1 MPDDLDHARAIL
13 RDHADDLLARNFV
26 VATGI
31 GRKIQRGART
41 DALCVVCS
49 VSRKLPAP
57 ELAFL
62 DLVPA
67 SLDGVPTD
75 VVETGPIR
83 ALASRT
89 ERVRPAPG
97 GTSIAHRDV
106 TAGTLGCLVQKNGE
120 LFILSNNHVLANSN
134 AARAGDPIL
143 QPGPHDGGTSPR
155 DRIAVL
161 HEFVPIRFPEAPSD
175 CQLAGVAALAWNGA
189 AGLLGSMT
197 RLRPVRVQ
205 AEANLVDAALARPL
219 EERDVSPEILEI
231 GLVAGLGRG
240 ELGQAIQKSGRTTGL
255 TRGRIEQTDVTVDVQ
270 YGPGLVARFT
280 DQLLAGAMSQ
290 GGDSG
295 SAVLDD
301 ERRLVGLLFA
311 GSETTT
317 VVNRIE
323 HVFSALG
330 VTL

>member
-1 MPDDLDHARAIL
+1 MPDEIERARAIL
-13 RDHADDLLARNFV
+13 RQHSDHLLAQANV
-26 VATGI
+26 VATGV
-31 GRKIQRGART
+31 GWKVARGERT
-41 DALCVVCS
+41 DSLCVVCS
-49 VSRKLPAP
+49 VTRKLPAP
-57 ELAFL
+57 EVAAR

-67 SLDGVPTD
+67 ALDGLPTD

-89 ERVRPAPG
+89 ERFRPAPG
-97 GTSIAHRDV
+97 GVSIAHRDV
-106 TAGTLGCLVQKNGE
+106 TAGTLGCLVRKNGE
-120 LFILSNNHVLANSN
+120 ILVLSNNHVLANSN

-143 QPGPHDGGTSPR
+143 QPGPADGGQLPR

-161 HEFVPIRFPEAPSD
+161 HEFVPIRFPEVPSD
-175 CQLAGVAALAWNGA
+175 CPFAGGAALAWNGV
-189 AGLLGSMT
+189 AGLLGSQT
-197 RLRPVRVQ
+197 RLRAVRTQV
-205 AEANLVDAALARPL
+205 EANLVDAALARPL
-219 EERDVSPEILEI
+219 EEGDVVPEILEV
-231 GLVAGLGRG
+231 GLVEGLGRG
-240 ELGQAIQKSGRTTGL
+240 ELGLPLQKSGRTTGT
-255 TRGRIEQTDVTVDVQ
+255 TRGVVEQTDVTVNVQ

-295 SAVLDD
+295 SAVLDE

>member
-1 MPDDLDHARAIL
+1 M
-13 RDHADDLLARNFV
+13 
-26 VATGI
+26 
-31 GRKIQRGART
+31 
-41 DALCVVCS
+41 
-49 VSRKLPAP
+49 
-57 ELAFL
+57 
-62 DLVPA
+62 
-67 SLDGVPTD
+67 
-75 VVETGPIR
+75 
-83 ALASRT
+83 
-89 ERVRPAPG
+89 
-97 GTSIAHRDV
+97 
-106 TAGTLGCLVQKNGE
+106 
-120 LFILSNNHVLANSN
+120 
-134 AARAGDPIL
+134 
-143 QPGPHDGGTSPR
+143 
-155 DRIAVL
+155 
-161 HEFVPIRFPEAPSD
+161 
-175 CQLAGVAALAWNGA
+175 
-189 AGLLGSMT
+189 
-197 RLRPVRVQ
+197 RPVRVQ

-231 GLVAGLGRG
+231 GLVAGLGWG
-240 ELGQAIQKSGRTTGL
+240 GLGQAVQKSGRTTGL
-255 TRGRIEQTDVTVDVQ
+255 TRGRIEQTDVTVNVQ

>member
-13 RDHADDLLARNFV
+13 REHADDLLARSFV

-31 GRKIQRGART
+31 GWKITRGERT

-49 VSRKLPAP
+49 VSRKLPEP
-57 ELAFL
+57 ELTSL

-67 SLDGVPTD
+67 SLDGLPTD

-83 ALASRT
+83 ALGSRT

-120 LFILSNNHVLANSN
+120 IFILSNNHVLANSN
-134 AARAGDPIL
+134 AARAGGPIL

-189 AGLLGSMT
+189 AGLLGSQT
-197 RLRPVRVQ
+197 RLRAVRRQ

-219 EERDVSPEILEI
+219 EERDVSAEILEI

-323 HVFSALG
+323 HVVAALG
-330 VTL
+330 VGL

>member
-1 MPDDLDHARAIL
+1 MHDELDRARTLL
-13 RDHADDLLARNFV
+13 RQHADDLLARGNV

-31 GRKIQRGART
+31 GWKIARGERT

-49 VSRKLPAP
+49 VTRKLPTRS
-57 ELAFL
+57 LAER

-67 SLDGVPTD
+67 ALDGIPTD

-89 ERVRPAPG
+89 ERQRPAPG
-97 GTSIAHRDV
+97 GVSIAHRDV

-134 AARAGDPIL
+134 TARVGDPIL
-143 QPGPHDGGTSPR
+143 QPGPADGGAIPR

-161 HEFVPIRFPEAPSD
+161 HEFVPILFPEAPSD
-175 CQLAGVAALAWNGA
+175 CPFAGGAALAWNGV
-189 AGLLGSMT
+189 AGLLGSRT
-197 RLRPVRVQ
+197 RLRPVRMQ

-219 EERDVSPEILEI
+219 EEGDVSPELLEI
-231 GLVAGLGRG
+231 GRIAGLGRG
-240 ELGQAIQKSGRTTGL
+240 ELGLAVQKSGRTTGL
-255 TRGRIEQTDVTVDVQ
+255 TRDRIEQTDVTVNVQ

-280 DQLLAGAMSQ
+280 DQLLAGPMSQ

-317 VVNRIE
+317 IVNRIE

-330 VTL
+330 VGL